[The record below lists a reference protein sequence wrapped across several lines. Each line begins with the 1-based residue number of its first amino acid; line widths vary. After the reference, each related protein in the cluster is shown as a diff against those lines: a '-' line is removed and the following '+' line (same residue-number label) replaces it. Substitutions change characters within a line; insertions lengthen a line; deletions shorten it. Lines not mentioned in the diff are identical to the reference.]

1 MNVTRDVVRDLL
13 TLCAAGDASADS
25 RALVEE
31 YLRRDPALRA
41 EADAL
46 EAESRL
52 PAVPPVAAA
61 TAEKLALEK
70 TRQLMKTRTSTLA
83 VAVLFTVLPFSFTLQ
98 RHGDH
103 LLAVPRRAGHR
114 CRVVVDGGRD
124 VGLARLG
131 ATAPLGRRRVTGDSY
146 HKAHEAHED

>member
-31 YLRRDPALRA
+31 HLRRDPALRA

-83 VAVLFTVLPFSFTLQ
+83 VAVLFTVLPFSFSFSGT
-98 RHGDH
+98 GITF
-103 LLAVPRRAGHR
+103 LLFRDAPAIAAAWWSTAAVMWAWHAW
-114 CRVVVDGGRD
+114 V
-124 VGLARLG
+124 
-131 ATAPLGRRRVTGDSY
+131 RRRLSVAGV
-146 HKAHEAHED
+146 